1 MRSYWLLLFS
11 PLSTYAISSQQ
22 STEPH
27 FPLLFVQLFFHF
39 LPDSSGLFFS
49 NFSPSSCKYFIMSLI
64 IVSPAEGSP
73 IDYQLLS
80 FRNPKPTFSRT
91 LARKKVP
98 DTFFP
103 KRGSRM
109 KTTIKCP
116 GSVTEWLRHPK
127 ICGILTSRS
136 EV

>member
-1 MRSYWLLLFS
+1 MRLYHCARTADLCFHIGFLLFS

-91 LARKKVP
+91 LARKKSSRHL
-98 DTFFP
+98 FP
-103 KRGSRM
+103 ETRLKN
-109 KTTIKCP
+109 
-116 GSVTEWLRHPK
+116 ENYN
-127 ICGILTSRS
+127 
-136 EV
+136 